1 MQELENI
8 VKFGN
13 SRRAVANTAANV
25 TSSRSHAILIFNVV
39 TQFDQ
44 NAQSPLAGR
53 KVFAK
58 LQIVDLAGSERGQ
71 VTENRGIRMVEGGN
85 INKSLLALGNCI
97 NALVE
102 NSRQKR
108 SGSNK
113 SRQSTSKQNSNKFV
127 GYRDSKLTRLLKD
140 SLGGNTKTIMLAC
153 ISQSSKA
160 LEETLNTLKYA
171 QKAKM
176 IKTTVRR
183 NVIDMRPKFEFH
195 PGQSTESTIIDEL
208 QDEIQMLKNKLK

>member
-1 MQELENI
+1 
-8 VKFGN
+8 
-13 SRRAVANTAANV
+13 
-25 TSSRSHAILIFNVV
+25 
-39 TQFDQ
+39 
-44 NAQSPLAGR
+44 
-53 KVFAK
+53 
-58 LQIVDLAGSERGQ
+58 
-71 VTENRGIRMVEGGN
+71 MVEGGN

-102 NSRQKR
+102 NSKRKR
-108 SGSNK
+108 S
-113 SRQSTSKQNSNKFV
+113 NSNLSRSKSKIQSSKFV

-153 ISQSSKA
+153 ISQSARA

-183 NVIDMRPKFEFH
+183 NFAPDIRNKIDFNPQPTRE
-195 PGQSTESTIIDEL
+195 TELIEDL
-208 QDEIQMLKNKLK
+208 KGEI